1 MAKEVRRSLTLL
13 QVNDTHGYLEP
24 HPELIWH
31 GANPHFPTLG
41 GYARIAGYL
50 NQVRSECPDAV
61 IALDNGDTFH
71 GTYAAVSSKGEAL
84 VPLTNALA
92 FDAMTAHWEFAWG
105 PAHFKALAK
114 RLDYP
119 VLAINCFDQKTGR
132 RPFAASRVIERGGV
146 RIGVIGVAATI
157 VDKTM
162 PPHFSEGLRFTNG
175 EKELPR
181 EIRRLRQKESVEL
194 IVILSHLGL
203 PQDIKLAG
211 LVNGI
216 DVILSGHTHDRL
228 ERPVLANGAII
239 IQSGCHGAF
248 VGRLDLSVGNDG
260 VRLEGHELVAMDETV
275 DPDPSMAKLVEGVM
289 APLREHLSVPVGQ
302 LDMALHRNTIL
313 DCTMDDFLLAALC
326 DTSGRK
332 IAFSNG
338 WRYGAPIPPGPVT
351 MNDLWN
357 IIPVNPPVS
366 TVTMTGAEIREM
378 MEQNLDRTFC
388 ADPFGQMSGYVK
400 RFCGLTIFAK
410 IENPFGS
417 RIVQI
422 FAGEKKIDPAASYEV
437 AFVTAQGVPGRF
449 GRDRGQ
455 MQISA
460 IEALQAYLA
469 KNTPAATTPGRVIP
483 I

>member
-1 MAKEVRRSLTLL
+1 MAETTRRKITLL

-24 HPELIWH
+24 HPELVWH
-31 GANPHFPTLG
+31 GANPQFPILG

-50 NQVRSECPDAV
+50 NGVRSESPHAV
-61 IALDNGDTFH
+61 LALDNGDTFH
-71 GTYAAVSSKGEAL
+71 GTYAAVSSRGEAL

-119 VLAINCFDQKTGR
+119 VLAINCFDKKSGR
-132 RPFAASRVIERGGV
+132 RPFAASRVIERCGV
-146 RIGVIGVAATI
+146 KIGVIGVAATI
-157 VDKTM
+157 IDKTM

-175 EKELPR
+175 DKELPR
-181 EIRRLRQKESVEL
+181 EIRRLRQKEQVDL
-194 IVILSHLGL
+194 IVVLSHLGL
-203 PQDIKLAG
+203 PQDIKLAD
-211 LVNGI
+211 LVEGI

-228 ERPVLANGAII
+228 ERPVVTNGAII

-248 VGRLDLSVGNDG
+248 IGRLDLSVGDDG
-260 VRLEGHELVAMDETV
+260 VLLERHELIAMD
-275 DPDPSMAKLVEGVM
+275 DSIKPDPAMEVLVESVM
-289 APLREHLSVPVGQ
+289 APLRERLSISVGSI
-302 LDMALHRNTIL
+302 DTALHRNTTL
-313 DCTMDDFLLAALC
+313 DCTMDDLLLAALC
-326 DTSGRK
+326 DASGRA

-338 WRYGAPIPPGPVT
+338 WRYGAPIPAGEVT

-366 TVTMTGAEIREM
+366 TVTMTGEEIRAM
-378 MEQNLDRTFC
+378 IEQNLDRTFC
-388 ADPFGQMSGYVK
+388 ADPFGQMGGYVK

-417 RIVQI
+417 RVVDI
-422 FAGEKKIDPAASYEV
+422 FVGEEKLHAQAAYEV

-455 MQISA
+455 MPVSA

-469 KNTPAATTPGRVIP
+469 KSPPPVTTPGRLIP

>member
-1 MAKEVRRSLTLL
+1 MAETTRRHITLL

-24 HPELIWH
+24 HPELVWD
-31 GANPHFPTLG
+31 GAKPRFPMLG
-41 GYARIAGYL
+41 GYGRIAGYL
-50 NQVRSECPDAV
+50 NKIRSEHPDAV
-61 IALDNGDTFH
+61 VALDNGDTFH
-71 GTYAAVSSKGEAL
+71 GTFAAVSSKGEAL

-114 RLDYP
+114 QLDYP

-132 RPFAASRVIERGGV
+132 RPFAASRVIERGGL

-175 EKELPR
+175 DKELPR
-181 EIRRLRQKESVEL
+181 EIRRLRQKEQVDL
-194 IVILSHLGL
+194 IVVLSHLGL
-203 PQDIKLAG
+203 PQDVKLAG
-211 LVNGI
+211 LVDGI

-228 ERPVLANGAII
+228 ERPVVANGAII

-248 VGRLDLSVGNDG
+248 VGRLDLSVGDEG
-260 VRLEGHELVAMDETV
+260 VRLERHELIAMDDTIE
-275 DPDPSMAKLVEGVM
+275 PDPPMAALVEGVM
-289 APLREHLSVPVGQ
+289 APLRERLSVPVGSI
-302 LDMALHRNTIL
+302 DTALHRNTIL
-313 DCTMDDFLLAALC
+313 DCTMDDLLLGALC
-326 DTSGRK
+326 HASGRK

-338 WRYGAPIPPGPVT
+338 WRYGAPIPAGPVM

-366 TVTMTGAEIREM
+366 TVTMTGEEIRAM

-417 RIVQI
+417 RISKI
-422 FAGEKKIDPAASYEV
+422 FAGDEPLDPAADYEV
-437 AFVTAQGVPGRF
+437 AFVTAQSVPERF
-449 GRDRGQ
+449 GRNRQ
-455 MQISA
+455 QLSVTA
-460 IEALQAYLA
+460 IETLKTYLRA
-469 KNTPAATTPGRVIP
+469 GAEDGVIPGRVIA

>member
-1 MAKEVRRSLTLL
+1 MAETTRRNITLL

-24 HPELIWH
+24 HPELVWH
-31 GANPHFPTLG
+31 GAKPRFPRLG

-50 NQVRSECPDAV
+50 KRVRSECAHAV
-61 IALDNGDTFH
+61 VALDNGDTFH

-105 PAHFKALAK
+105 PAHFKTLA
-114 RLDYP
+114 RRFDYP
-119 VLAINCFDQKTGR
+119 VLAINCFDKKTGR
-132 RPFAASRVIERGGV
+132 RPFAASRVIERGGL
-146 RIGVIGVAATI
+146 RIGVIGVAAAI

-175 EKELPR
+175 DKELPR
-181 EIRRLRQKESVEL
+181 EIRRLRQREQVDL
-194 IVILSHLGL
+194 IVVLSHLGL
-203 PQDIKLAG
+203 PQDVKLAG
-211 LVNGI
+211 LVDGI

-228 ERPVLANGAII
+228 ERPVVANGAII

-248 VGRLDLSVGNDG
+248 VGRLDVSVGNDG
-260 VRLEGHELVAMDETV
+260 VQLERHELVVMDDTIE
-275 DPDPSMAKLVEGVM
+275 PDPAMAELVEGVM
-289 APLREHLSVPVGQ
+289 APLRDRLSIPVGSI
-302 LDMALHRNTIL
+302 DTALHRNTIL
-313 DCTMDDFLLAALC
+313 DCTMDDLLLAALC
-326 DTSGRK
+326 HASGRK

-338 WRYGAPIPPGPVT
+338 WRYGAPIPAGQVT

-366 TVTMTGAEIREM
+366 TVTMTGEEIRAM

-417 RIVQI
+417 RIVEI
-422 FAGEKKIDPAASYEV
+422 FAGQEKLDAQADYEV

-449 GRDRGQ
+449 GRDRRQ
-455 MQISA
+455 MPVTA
-460 IEALQAYLA
+460 IEALQAQLRDRA
-469 KNTPAATTPGRVIP
+469 RDPVTPGRVIP

>member
-1 MAKEVRRSLTLL
+1 MAETTRHNITIL

-24 HPELIWH
+24 HPELVWH
-31 GANPHFPTLG
+31 GAKPRFPTLG

-50 NQVRSECPDAV
+50 NKVRAECPDAV
-61 IALDNGDTFH
+61 VALDNGDTFH
-71 GTYAAVSSKGEAL
+71 GTYAAVSTKGEAL

-105 PAHFKALAK
+105 PTHFKALAR

-132 RPFAASRVIERGGV
+132 RPFAASRVIERGGL

-175 EKELPR
+175 DKELPR
-181 EIRRLRQKESVEL
+181 EIRRLRHKEQVDM
-194 IVILSHLGL
+194 IVVLSHLGL

-211 LVNGI
+211 LVDGI

-228 ERPVLANGAII
+228 ERPVIANGAII

-248 VGRLDLSVGNDG
+248 VGRLDLSVGDEG
-260 VRLEGHELVAMDETV
+260 VRLERHELVAMDDTIE
-275 DPDPSMAKLVEGVM
+275 PDSSMAALVEGVM
-289 APLREHLSVPVGQ
+289 APLRERLSVPVGSI
-302 LDMALHRNTIL
+302 DTALHRNTIL
-313 DCTMDDFLLAALC
+313 DCTMDDLLLAALC
-326 DTSGRK
+326 HLSGRK

-338 WRYGAPIPPGPVT
+338 WRYGAPIPAGPVT

-366 TVTMTGAEIREM
+366 TVTMTGEEIRAM

-417 RIVQI
+417 RIVEI
-422 FAGEKKIDPAASYEV
+422 FAGEEKLAPQSDYEV
-437 AFVTAQGVPGRF
+437 AFVTAQGVPARF

-455 MQISA
+455 MAITA
-460 IEALQAYLA
+460 IEALKTYLA
-469 KNTPAATTPGRVIP
+469 EGGASDAMPGRVIP

>member
-1 MAKEVRRSLTLL
+1 MAAEARRNITLI

-24 HPELIWH
+24 HPELVWH
-31 GANPHFPTLG
+31 GATPHLPTLG

-50 NQVRSECPDAV
+50 NKIRSECPDAV
-61 IALDNGDTFH
+61 VALDNGDTFH

-84 VPLTNALA
+84 VPLTNALSL
-92 FDAMTAHWEFAWG
+92 DAMTAHWEFAWG

-175 EKELPR
+175 DKELPR
-181 EIRRLRQKESVEL
+181 EIRRLRQKERVEL
-194 IVILSHLGL
+194 IVVLSHLGL

-211 LVNGI
+211 LVDGI

-248 VGRLDLSVGNDG
+248 IGRLDLSVGKDG
-260 VRLEGHELVAMDETV
+260 VRMEAHELVAMDETI
-275 DPDPSMAKLVEGVM
+275 DPDPSMAELVEGVM
-289 APLREHLSVPVGQ
+289 APLRAHLSVAVGH

-338 WRYGAPIPPGPVT
+338 WRYGAPIPPGTVT

-366 TVTMTGAEIREM
+366 KVTMTGAEIREM

-410 IENPFGS
+410 LENPFGS

-422 FAGEKKIDPAASYEV
+422 FAGEEKLDPEAGYEV
-437 AFVTAQGVPGRF
+437 AFVTAQGVPSRF

-455 MQISA
+455 MEVSA
-460 IEALQAYLA
+460 IEALQAYL
-469 KNTPAATTPGRVIP
+469 KKSPRSAATPGRVIP